1 MTSILARQGGIT
13 VDDVE
18 LAQWAADN
26 STDAENEDIV
36 REFEVCLVAAK
47 SESIYAASV
56 DEDLKDVK
64 TSAKPAKKTI
74 HSPEGNVPKPLRA
87 NL

>member
-47 SESIYAASV
+47 SESIYAAVRAPFLPRATV
-56 DEDLKDVK
+56 DCPE
-64 TSAKPAKKTI
+64 PAAD
-74 HSPEGNVPKPLRA
+74 HLDSQQYLGRHLQV
-87 NL
+87 